1 MREWPG
7 RRRLFV
13 DMMGTKEQPM
23 KKLFLGIGLVAALSG
38 VAVSARA
45 ADSNETAIRALNDQ
59 WVTAWNAHDPKKM
72 AAVWAEDVS
81 LINPFGVK
89 CNDRAEVEKLFEREQ
104 SGVMKASTYK
114 IDSFALRRACDDVM
128 IGDWDATVTGMIDP
142 NGSPLPPFSHH
153 GTAVYQNR
161 GGHWA
166 LTMVRAFQ
174 PLPLPGPPPAK

>member
-1 MREWPG
+1 
-7 RRRLFV
+7 
-13 DMMGTKEQPM
+13 M
-23 KKLFLGIGLVAALSG
+23 KKLVLGIAFALALAG
-38 VAVSARA
+38 VPSLARA
-45 ADSNETAIRALNDQ
+45 ADSNEAAIKELNEQ

-89 CNDRAEVEKLFEREQ
+89 CSSRAEVEKLFEQEQ

-114 IDSFALRRACDDVM
+114 IDSFTLRKVCDDVM
-128 IGDWDATVTGMIDP
+128 VGDWDATVTGMIDP
-142 NGSPLPPFSHH
+142 GGNPLPPFSHH

-161 GGHWA
+161 GGHWV

-174 PLPLPGPPPAK
+174 TLPPPGAPSK